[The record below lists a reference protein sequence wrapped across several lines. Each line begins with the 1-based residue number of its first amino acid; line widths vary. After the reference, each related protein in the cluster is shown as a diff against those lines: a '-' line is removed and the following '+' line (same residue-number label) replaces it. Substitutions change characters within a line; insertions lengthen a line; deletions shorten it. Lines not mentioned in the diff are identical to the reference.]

1 MQHAN
6 SVANSEP
13 EVTFSRQEQNVTSG
27 LRFTTIKR
35 CFRIPSIYSEISI
48 WHSCEDHLNL

>member
-6 SVANSEP
+6 SVANPEP

-27 LRFTTIKR
+27 LGFTTIKR
-35 CFRIPSIYSEISI
+35 CFRIPSIYSEIAI
-48 WHSCEDHLNL
+48 